1 MTGRASKAPK
11 SMTEGRRVI
20 EELFLDSVVIEQYD
34 IFGEGK
40 TVIQITNSTNFGVAY
55 RNDILLTNNLCN
67 GKRQMSNFTALNIAI
82 HSRLVFNCEASV

>member
-40 TVIQITNSTNFGVAY
+40 TLLITNGNSMNFG
-55 RNDILLTNNLCN
+55 
-67 GKRQMSNFTALNIAI
+67 
-82 HSRLVFNCEASV
+82 